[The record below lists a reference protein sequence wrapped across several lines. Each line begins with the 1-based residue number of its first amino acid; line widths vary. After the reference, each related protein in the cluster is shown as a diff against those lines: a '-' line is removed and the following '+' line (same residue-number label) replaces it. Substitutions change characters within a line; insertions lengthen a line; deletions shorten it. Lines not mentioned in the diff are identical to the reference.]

1 MAHGHGRGQGAQQV
15 LVLHGEVGEGFPAS
29 VYTSVR
35 DSEVSAT
42 PQLAK
47 PAATLSC
54 AWPGLSSSWYMAARS
69 SHLFSATLAS
79 TVAALWSVSR
89 AASFIAASLMAVA
102 ASVPGSAAAAM
113 SLAAAGV

>member
-35 DSEVSAT
+35 DSEVSAP

-69 SHLFSATLAS
+69 SNLFSATLAS
-79 TVAALWSVSR
+79 TAAAL
-89 AASFIAASLMAVA
+89 
-102 ASVPGSAAAAM
+102 
-113 SLAAAGV
+113 